1 MKLKQLESLFLRVF
15 FLVRFRNWPLECKR
29 NEVLFLILFFCLT
42 FVLFSYDILILNE
55 KNREFVAI
63 TSPHVFT
70 VSYFSFPTV
79 MEQQPQEPMIPVG
92 HIPHESGSV
101 LGKRNLSLLSL
112 ELSKS
117 CLEDGTE
124 EIMDTNLAIFDSEMD
139 FFWICP

>member
-1 MKLKQLESLFLRVF
+1 VKTILFLF
-15 FLVRFRNWPLECKR
+15 FIFFYC
-29 NEVLFLILFFCLT
+29 FCLT
-42 FVLFSYDILILNE
+42 FILFSYDLLLLNE
-55 KNREFVAI
+55 KNREIVAI

-79 MEQQPQEPMIPVG
+79 MEQQPQEPMVSVV
-92 HIPHESGSV
+92 HSHESGSV
-101 LGKRNLSLLSL
+101 LGKRNLSSLSL

-124 EIMDTNLAIFDSEMD
+124 EIIDTNLAIFDSEMD